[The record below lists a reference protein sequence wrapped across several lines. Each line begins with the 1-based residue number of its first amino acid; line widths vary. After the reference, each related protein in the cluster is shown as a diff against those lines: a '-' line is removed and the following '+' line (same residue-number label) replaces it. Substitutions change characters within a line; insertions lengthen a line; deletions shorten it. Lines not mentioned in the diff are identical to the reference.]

1 MIALRTFLM
10 KISILTPDFSS
21 NCLGRSYLLAR
32 LLQKYHQVKIVGPMF
47 GEHIWLPLMNTNDIT
62 FIPIRMKPY
71 NSSLY
76 CNLWKIVRE
85 CNGDIL
91 YASKPLIT
99 SFGLGIIAKRKYNI
113 PLILDIDD
121 WEIAPFMMHTPI
133 YRYLRCLRYINNPFS
148 FIPTLLM
155 NRLIKM
161 ADFVTVSSKAL
172 MKLYSGVIIPHVR
185 KVTHVK
191 IKTSKKQK
199 TIMFLGTP
207 RPHKGLDDLIEAF
220 RQIEKQ
226 DIILRIVGI
235 NDSDRDCQKF
245 ISLVQLDK
253 RIQLHGMVPFDKLNI
268 YIAMADII
276 VIPQRNTLYGRT
288 QLPAKLFDA
297 MAQGKPIIA
306 TRVSDIPEILNDCG
320 IIVEPGNVTELQKAI
335 EYLVEHPQER
345 KSLGK
350 KAVKRCEL
358 YYNFETFSRKLN
370 NLITSKFY
378 V

>member
-1 MIALRTFLM
+1 M
-10 KISILTPDFSS
+10 KIAILTPDFSS
-21 NCLGRSYLLAR
+21 NCLGRSYLLAQ
-32 LLQKYHQVKIVGPMF
+32 LLQKYHQVKIIGPMF

-62 FIPIRMKPY
+62 FMPIRMKPY

-99 SFGLGIIAKRKYNI
+99 SLGLGIIAKRKYNI

-155 NRLIKM
+155 NRLIKI

-185 KVTHVK
+185 KVTHMK
-191 IKTSKKQK
+191 IKTSKKHK

-220 RQIEKQ
+220 KQIEKQ
-226 DIILRIVGI
+226 DVILRIVGI
-235 NDSDRDCQKF
+235 NDSDRDCQKL
-245 ISLVQLDK
+245 ISLAQVDK
-253 RIQLHGMVPFDKLNI
+253 RIRLHGMVPFDKLNI

-276 VIPQRNTLYGRT
+276 VIPQRNTLHGRT

-297 MAQGKPIIA
+297 MAQGKAIIS
-306 TRVSDIPEILNDCG
+306 TRISDIPDILGDAG
-320 IIVEPGNVTELQKAI
+320 IIIEPDNVIELKNAI
-335 EYLVEHPQER
+335 CYLLEHPEKVR
-345 KSLGK
+345 TFGK
-350 KAVKRCEL
+350 KTQKRCEKF
-358 YYNFETFSRKLN
+358 YNFDLTSKKLN
-370 NLITSKFY
+370 DLILSSKLY